1 MSRKIVT
8 ETRKR
13 GLFGKMFKGLFV
25 AFNVIMLV
33 GVGLYWLA
41 MLNHI
46 SETPEIAGQA
56 GAFIGTSAV
65 TTIILVFWLLGAGI
79 LGALTA
85 ATRGKRI
92 LVETTA

>member
-1 MSRKIVT
+1 MSKTVMT

-13 GLFGKMFKGLFV
+13 GVFGKLFKGLFV
-25 AFNVIMLV
+25 AFNVVMLV
-33 GVGLYWLA
+33 GVGFYWWA

-92 LVETTA
+92 LVEANS